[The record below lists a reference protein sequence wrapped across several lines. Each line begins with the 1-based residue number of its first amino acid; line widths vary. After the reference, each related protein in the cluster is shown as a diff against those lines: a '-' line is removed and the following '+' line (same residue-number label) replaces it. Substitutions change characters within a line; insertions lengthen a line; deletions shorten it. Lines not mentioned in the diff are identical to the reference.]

1 MPTAPLYG
9 GQKVNESVTPQV
21 RANTNASAADYGA
34 AVAQGVGQLGEAAT
48 GLGQAIATREAL
60 IARANASEA
69 KAKAEEQ
76 SLRYNAILTADRERI
91 QAAYATNPSE
101 GVKQWQELQP
111 KRRKEMEE
119 GLSGNPMALSLFSE
133 DVVKHEYSQNGQV
146 DSFFIKKQIDREDEL
161 AAASISSDTE
171 KAGKFLASGD
181 VISANLYLSGAEK
194 NIRARGALLN
204 TPPAAV
210 DALVQDARGGAAL
223 SAIRYAAQ
231 ADTQT
236 MLQLA
241 SDPKI
246 VASMSLAQ
254 RTEAKNILNN
264 IAKPQMVTLA
274 AEAALKASGGDM
286 RLIQISAEQI
296 SKETGGAVLASDIVK
311 KSLDIRTDQDK
322 AKTIADNDMFK
333 IVSDDVANGGTYD
346 QYVQRN
352 PNMGAYEL
360 AQTKRVYL
368 DAQESISR
376 GVDATQPEALRK
388 LSQLAISNSEAIPA
402 YLAEN
407 ARRVT
412 MSHRKEF
419 MDIANDPAGEGG
431 RRASEIDKLA
441 KDSIDRLALADNEK
455 YGMKGGAPID
465 AASYNRAY
473 QAIRNEVARSYADPK
488 RNVDPSNWAAW
499 YKGETRLHDVD
510 PSVIEGLQP
519 ISPDPNNPAIRGAGA
534 AFAGN
539 DEGAMRKGHAV
550 ALSMV
555 KTASQFGEMD
565 SPRYYA
571 AWTQMGVSEGQIK
584 ANRAAH
590 VGMDPAEA
598 DAMLAA
604 EIPARWEAENPGY
617 VRQAWQ
623 WASGRINAN
632 VDYIEGSWNKLDA
645 AVASIPG
652 VGAANDFLINNP
664 VTVTALDRMGML
676 GRGLRD
682 AVLQLSQPGFQM
694 PAKPVD
700 K

>member
-1 MPTAPLYG
+1 MDMAEREATLA
-9 GQKVNESVTPQV
+9 
-21 RANTNASAADYGA
+21 RAKASAS
-34 AVAQGVGQLGEAAT
+34 
-48 GLGQAIATREAL
+48 
-60 IARANASEA
+60 RAKASEA
-69 KAKAEEQ
+69 LLQYNNSLAANVGMNQTTHKDADSEVALKDWGERRNRTLSAFTEQLQSDPDAMLWFNEGRIKYDINYDGKQQEFYAGKEIARQDALSEATVKSNNALAGEALAEGNIQKANVFFFATEKEIRTQGMLQ
-76 SLRYNAILTADRERI
+76 SLPQVEIEARI
-91 QAAYATNPSE
+91 
-101 GVKQWQELQP
+101 
-111 KRRKEMEE
+111 R
-119 GLSGNPMALSLFSE
+119 
-133 DVVKHEYSQNGQV
+133 
-146 DSFFIKKQIDREDEL
+146 
-161 AAASISSDTE
+161 
-171 KAGKFLASGD
+171 
-181 VISANLYLSGAEK
+181 
-194 NIRARGALLN
+194 
-204 TPPAAV
+204 
-210 DALVQDARGGAAL
+210 DARGDAAL
-223 SAIRYAAQ
+223 SAIKYAAQ
-231 ADTQT
+231 DDTQT

-264 IAKPQMVTLA
+264 TARPQMLTLA
-274 AEAALKASGGDM
+274 GEAAIKVSGGDM
-286 RLIQISAEQI
+286 RLIQSAADQI
-296 SKETGGAVLASDIVK
+296 SKETGVPASDIVAK
-311 KSLDIRTDQDK
+311 ANDIKTEQNK
-322 AKTIADNDMFK
+322 AKTLGDLRMQEL
-333 IVSDDVANGGTYD
+333 VSNDVANGGTYD

-352 PNMGAYEL
+352 PKKGAYEL

-388 LSQLAISNSEAIPA
+388 LSQLAISSPEAIPA

-412 MSHRKEF
+412 VSHRKEF
-419 MDIANDPAGEGG
+419 MDIANDPTGEGR

-488 RNVDPSNWAAW
+488 RNVEPSNWAAW

-510 PSVIEGLQP
+510 PAVIESMQP
-519 ISPDPNNPAIRGAGA
+519 ITADPNNPAIRGAGA

-590 VGMDPAEA
+590 IGVDPAEA

-617 VRQAWQ
+617 ALQAWR

-664 VTVTALDRMGML
+664 VTVTALDRIGML

>member
-1 MPTAPLYG
+1 MDMAEREATLA
-9 GQKVNESVTPQV
+9 
-21 RANTNASAADYGA
+21 RAKASAS
-34 AVAQGVGQLGEAAT
+34 
-48 GLGQAIATREAL
+48 
-60 IARANASEA
+60 RAKASEA
-69 KAKAEEQ
+69 LLQYNNSLAANVGMNQTTHKDADSEVALKDWGERRNRTLSAFTEQLQSDPDAMLWFNEGRIKYDINYDGKQQEFYAGKEIARQDALSEATVKSNNALAGEALAEGNIQKANVFFFATEKEIRTQGMLQ
-76 SLRYNAILTADRERI
+76 SLPQVEIEARI
-91 QAAYATNPSE
+91 
-101 GVKQWQELQP
+101 
-111 KRRKEMEE
+111 R
-119 GLSGNPMALSLFSE
+119 
-133 DVVKHEYSQNGQV
+133 
-146 DSFFIKKQIDREDEL
+146 
-161 AAASISSDTE
+161 
-171 KAGKFLASGD
+171 
-181 VISANLYLSGAEK
+181 
-194 NIRARGALLN
+194 
-204 TPPAAV
+204 
-210 DALVQDARGGAAL
+210 DARGDAAL
-223 SAIRYAAQ
+223 SAIKYAAQ
-231 ADTQT
+231 DDTQT

-264 IAKPQMVTLA
+264 TARPQMLTLA
-274 AEAALKASGGDM
+274 GEAAIKVSGGDM
-286 RLIQISAEQI
+286 RLIQSAADQI
-296 SKETGGAVLASDIVK
+296 SKETGVPASDIVAK
-311 KSLDIRTDQDK
+311 ANDIKTEQNK
-322 AKTIADNDMFK
+322 AKTLGDLRMQEL
-333 IVSDDVANGGTYD
+333 VSNDVANGGTYD

-352 PNMGAYEL
+352 PKKGAYEL

-388 LSQLAISNSEAIPA
+388 LSQLAISNPEAIPA

-412 MSHRKEF
+412 VSHRKEF
-419 MDIANDPAGEGG
+419 MDIANDPTGEGR

-488 RNVDPSNWAAW
+488 RNVEPSNWAAW

-510 PSVIEGLQP
+510 PAVIESMQP
-519 ISPDPNNPAIRGAGA
+519 ITADPNNPAIRGAGA

-590 VGMDPAEA
+590 IGVDPAEA

-617 VRQAWQ
+617 ALQAWR

-664 VTVTALDRMGML
+664 VTVTALDRIGML

>member
-9 GQKVNESVTPQV
+9 GQKVNESATPQV
-21 RANTNASAADYGA
+21 RANTNASAADYGG

-119 GLSGNPMALSLFSE
+119 WLSGNPMALSLFSE
-133 DVVKHEYSQNGQV
+133 DVVKHEYSQNGQI

-204 TPPAAV
+204 APPAAV

-223 SAIRYAAQ
+223 SAIKYAAQ

-254 RTEAKNILNN
+254 RTEAKNIVNN
-264 IAKPQMVTLA
+264 IAKPQMLTLA

-286 RLIQISAEQI
+286 RVIGAAAEQI
-296 SKETGGAVLASDIVK
+296 SAKFGVPASDIVK
-311 KSLDIRTDQDK
+311 KSNDIVTEQNK
-322 AKTIADNDMFK
+322 AKTLGDLQMQE
-333 IVSDDVANGGTYD
+333 IVSKDVANGGTYD

-352 PNMGAYEL
+352 PDMGAYEL
-360 AQTKRVYL
+360 AKAQRIYL
-368 DAQESISR
+368 DEQESISR
-376 GVDATQPEALRK
+376 GVDATQPGALRK
-388 LSQLAISNSEAIPA
+388 LSQLAISNPEAIPA

-412 MSHRKEF
+412 VSHRKEF
-419 MDIANDPAGEGG
+419 MDIANDPTGEGR

-455 YGMKGGAPID
+455 YGMKGGAPADKD
-465 AASYNRAY
+465 AYNRAY

-499 YKGETRLHDVD
+499 YQKEGWLHKTDQ
-510 PSVIEGLQP
+510 SVIEGLQP
-519 ISPDPNNPAIRGAGA
+519 ISPDPNNVAIRGAGA

-555 KTASQFGEMD
+555 KTASQFGETD

-571 AWTQMGVSEGQIK
+571 AWTQMGVSEAQIK

-632 VDYIEGSWNKLDA
+632 VDYIEWSWNKLDA

-652 VGAANDFLINNP
+652 VGAANDFLINNQ